1 MFETLDIL
9 MAIEAEDQRKT
20 KVRWEE
26 EDHCDPRSEDDWYE
40 AQDILNEFRRE
51 FDEFRKQEDYG
62 VTSNRR

>member
-20 KVRWEE
+20 QVFEE
-26 EDHCDPRSEDDWYE
+26 EDHYDPRSEDGWYE

-51 FDEFRKQEDYG
+51 FDEFRDQEDYG

>member
-9 MAIEAEDQRKT
+9 MAVEAEESKGKT

-26 EDHCDPRSEDDWYE
+26 EDHYDPRSEDGWYE

-51 FDEFRKQEDYG
+51 FDEFRNQG
-62 VTSNRR
+62 